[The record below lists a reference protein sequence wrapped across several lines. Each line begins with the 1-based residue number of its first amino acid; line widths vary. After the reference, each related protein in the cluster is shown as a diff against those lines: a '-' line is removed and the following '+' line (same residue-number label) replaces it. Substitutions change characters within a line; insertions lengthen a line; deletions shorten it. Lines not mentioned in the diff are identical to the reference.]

1 MNSEAW
7 AKLSFGVACVALAL
21 ASAAL
26 TVALRTPTAP
36 ATSPAPFASLPS
48 PSPSPS
54 PLPAPSAAP
63 VIAREP
69 PTVGVRAAAY
79 PPPPLTPAQQAAL
92 GGGRRAIWE
101 AAGLSWSQPDSA
113 KGPELSPARASSVLV
128 TSYGRDL
135 LFRRPQSKVTLTMA
149 VSRSPDEGA
158 GGVDERVRELLGRAE
173 QRVHAGATARA
184 YRLDLDGV
192 RGVVAQA
199 AGGAVA
205 RGGPALQWVGYRERG
220 GAIERVEISF
230 EVSSGQFARHLPTA
244 QAVLYSFRFF
254 GAG

>member
-1 MNSEAW
+1 
-7 AKLSFGVACVALAL
+7 VALAL

-26 TVALRTPTAP
+26 TVALRTPMALSPAP
-36 ATSPAPFASLPS
+36 LPAPFASLASSS
-48 PSPSPS
+48 PA
-54 PLPAPSAAP
+54 PLPAPLPLPLPAP
-63 VIAREP
+63 VISREP
-69 PTVGVRAAAY
+69 PVGVRAAAY

-101 AAGLSWSQPDSA
+101 TAGLSWTQPDSA
-113 KGPELSPARASSVLV
+113 KGPEFGPARASSVLA
-128 TSYGRDL
+128 TSHARDV
-135 LFRRPQSKVTLTMA
+135 LFRRPQAKVTLTMA
-149 VSRSPDEGA
+149 VVRSPDEGV

-173 QRVHAGATARA
+173 QRVQAGATARA